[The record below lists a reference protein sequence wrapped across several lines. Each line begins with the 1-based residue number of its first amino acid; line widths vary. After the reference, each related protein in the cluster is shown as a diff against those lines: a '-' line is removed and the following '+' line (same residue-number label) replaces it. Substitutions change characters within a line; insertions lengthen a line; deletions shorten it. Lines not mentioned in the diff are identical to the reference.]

1 MAKEPKTSMLE
12 TIQFT
17 RRTAL
22 LGLAGAGLGV
32 STGRLF
38 VTPARAAVGG
48 SLQIMAWEGY
58 DMTNELR
65 EWRSTN
71 GVTAETSSIASQ
83 DDVQAKFIAGNPP
96 PIDLAEYNQ
105 AYSKLYIKDMKIVSP
120 IDMSKIPNYNADN
133 LFDVFFDKPTWF
145 SDGKHWG
152 SPYIWGFNTL
162 LYNSDMIKKPTSYKD
177 LLDPSLKG
185 KIAIMDDATGNW
197 PLIARLVGLGDKY
210 PLLTREELGKAFENY
225 VLYRNQARLIS
236 INQGDV
242 ANFVASK
249 EVAAVLVADPSII
262 TQVRAQGVPLEMAI
276 PEEGPVLWVDAWFI
290 PISADNIDTAHA
302 FINQSLD
309 PQIQAKVATAVV
321 QAPVSKKAVE
331 LLDADARKRID
342 YSKINEIFASGLPG
356 IPPVDDD
363 GEHATYADWVQAWQE
378 FKAGL

>member
-1 MAKEPKTSMLE
+1 MLDEPKKSMLH
-12 TIQFT
+12 TIQLT
-17 RRTAL
+17 RRNAL
-22 LGLAGAGLGV
+22 LGLAGAGLSV
-32 STGRLF
+32 TTGRLF
-38 VTPARAAVGG
+38 VTPAHAAVGG

-58 DMTNELR
+58 DMTNELKD
-65 EWRSTN
+65 WRAKNDIT
-71 GVTAETSSIASQ
+71 VETSSIASQ
-83 DDVQAKFIAGNPP
+83 DDVHAKFIAGNPP

-105 AYSKLYIKDMKIVSP
+105 AYSKLYINDMKIVSP
-120 IDMSKIPNYNADN
+120 IDMSKVPNYNADN
-133 LFDVFFDKPTWF
+133 IFDVFFDKPTWF

-162 LYNSDMIKKPTSYKD
+162 LYNSDLVKRPTSYKD

-185 KIAIMDDATGNW
+185 KIAIMDDATGNF
-197 PLIARLVGLGDKY
+197 PLIARLAGFGDKY
-210 PLLTREELGKAFENY
+210 PLLTRDELQKAFENY

-262 TQVRAQGVPLEMAI
+262 TQVRAQGVPLEMAM
-276 PEEGPVLWVDAWFI
+276 PQEGPVLWVDAWFI
-290 PISADNIDTAHA
+290 PISADNIETAHE

-331 LLDADARKRID
+331 FLDTEARSRID
-342 YSKINEIFASGLPG
+342 YSRVDEIFASGLPG
-356 IPPVDDD
+356 IPPVEDD
-363 GEHATYADWVQAWQE
+363 GEHATYSDWVQAWQE

>member
-12 TIQFT
+12 TIQLT

-162 LYNSDMIKKPTSYKD
+162 LYNSDMIKKPASYKD

-210 PLLTREELGKAFENY
+210 PLLTREELAKAFENY